1 MAGTEVITDIDA
13 KSEKQR
19 LAEEKKRLKA
29 EKKEQKKE
37 AKRRATQI
45 AMQEEELGE
54 DEIGGGVPVFLVT
67 ALIVVVWIAILCL
80 LIKLDVGGFGSGV
93 LTPVLKDVP
102 VISKILPTAN
112 NEEMVV
118 EEAQDDSYGGYT
130 NLKEAV
136 DYITELELELQRA
149 QSSGAESSE
158 ELESLRAEV
167 ARLKTFEDNQ
177 VEFQRIKTEFYEEV
191 IYAENGPGE
200 EAYKKYY
207 ESIDPATAEYLY
219 KQVVQQVEES
229 NEVKE
234 YAQAYSEMKPKAA
247 AGIIEEMTDNLA
259 LAARILSVMS
269 AEDRGKILEAMDAK
283 VAARLTKIMD
293 PEY

>member
-37 AKRRATQI
+37 AKRRAKEI

-167 ARLKTFEDNQ
+167 ARLKTFEDN
-177 VEFQRIKTEFYEEV
+177 KTEFYEEV

>member
-37 AKRRATQI
+37 AKRRAKEI

-118 EEAQDDSYGGYT
+118 EEAQDDSYEIG
-130 NLKEAV
+130 
-136 DYITELELELQRA
+136 RA
-149 QSSGAESSE
+149 H
-158 ELESLRAEV
+158 V
-167 ARLKTFEDNQ
+167 
-177 VEFQRIKTEFYEEV
+177 
-191 IYAENGPGE
+191 
-200 EAYKKYY
+200 
-207 ESIDPATAEYLY
+207 
-219 KQVVQQVEES
+219 
-229 NEVKE
+229 
-234 YAQAYSEMKPKAA
+234 
-247 AGIIEEMTDNLA
+247 
-259 LAARILSVMS
+259 
-269 AEDRGKILEAMDAK
+269 
-283 VAARLTKIMD
+283 
-293 PEY
+293 